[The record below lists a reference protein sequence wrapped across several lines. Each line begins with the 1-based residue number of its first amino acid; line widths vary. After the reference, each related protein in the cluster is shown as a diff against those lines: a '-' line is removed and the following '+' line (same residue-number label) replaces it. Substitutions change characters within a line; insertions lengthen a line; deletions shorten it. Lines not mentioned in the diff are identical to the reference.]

1 MSKFTDELAK
11 RVADGAEVPAAES
24 RFATEMRGRGMEVPG
39 TAATRSV
46 GQMLLEGIENT
57 SRGLAQRTR
66 PETEGRKALGEI
78 VSEDDGG
85 GFYYLGADGKQSF
98 ADPASTVIL
107 RDGNTGKLTA
117 YAQEKQFDE
126 SGLRA
131 LPRTLAQGI
140 ATNPVTGPARVM
152 QPMAKSQLAAERAAT
167 ALEDAKAFEAGG
179 VRPFGPAFSS
189 GPIAA
194 TAKQLSEAPFI
205 GTPVRNALEDSI
217 RGAKDFG
224 ADVASRFGAAQSPE
238 DAGRVVQ
245 RALSEGLQD
254 TQGQLGA
261 VVDQMRG
268 GRIANADDVGRSVQ
282 QGLERH
288 QGDGLTKLDP
298 RTVES
303 IGINP
308 FAPVQRPMNMG
319 AAQASRAAEVEPI
332 RAQLGGGLT
341 TTTRGVPV
349 PMARGREQTYL
360 ARRDVSELDPAEL
373 NALVRAP
380 SNQTSFQ
387 ARIEGL
393 YERAYRMIPSQ
404 FRIDGSRNP
413 QMLPA
418 HNLRQALQSIGNNV
432 VDSIS
437 GQSKLGGELA
447 ARIQNVNAGNFS
459 LDDLR
464 AIKTEIGRAIGDS
477 SVLEKTTLDKS
488 QLKQLYAAAARDV
501 ENGVMDLANR
511 AYLHSRDANNT
522 SRTSAESARQADGA
536 LRALKLADR
545 YMRAGVARMERFQK
559 VLQVDT
565 PETAANRLISAA
577 QGRGRGDIDMLR
589 TGLAVLRPE
598 ERADVAALV
607 LEKMGLPKVS
617 ARGMTHEAGFAPDE
631 FLKNWNSIDPRAR
644 ELLFRG
650 QHMQEISDVLGK
662 AERWMKIKSLFNVE
676 DPADLYKQVSAAAF
690 ERGSGANEKIKTLGK
705 ILSESEKG
713 DIASSII
720 LKLGEPVNSAKGLSQ
735 EINYSV
741 GSVGT
746 RWNALSDTA
755 KDVFFT
761 GPHRKALDDYTR
773 VANRLGSVEALAN
786 TSRSFTNTMGVGSL
800 AAGATATAT
809 GQIAPLLAVLAA
821 TGAAAILFSRP
832 AYVTWATKY
841 AQLKA
846 AALQAPPAVALP
858 ALAAHV
864 DRLAIMARQDPKL
877 IPLVKAAREEG
888 VVKGTDDEKSR
899 DDQRRK

>member
-24 RFATEMRGRGMEVPG
+24 RFATEMRGRGMDVPG
-39 TAATRSV
+39 TVATRSV

-189 GPIAA
+189 GPVAA

-238 DAGRVVQ
+238 DAGRVIQ
-245 RALSEGLQD
+245 QSLAGGLQD
-254 TQGQLGA
+254 TQGQVGA
-261 VVDQMRG
+261 VVDQLRRG
-268 GRIANADDVGRSVQ
+268 RGVPTADDVGLSIQ
-282 QGLERH
+282 DGLARH
-288 QGDGLTKLDP
+288 RGDGLTSLDP
-298 RTVES
+298 RTVENL
-303 IGINP
+303 GINP
-308 FAPVQRPMNMG
+308 FAPAQRPISAG
-319 AAQASRAAEVEPI
+319 ANQIDRIAEAQPI
-332 RAQLGGGLT
+332 RDSLGGGMT
-341 TTTRGVPV
+341 TTTRGVVV

-360 ARRDVSELDPAEL
+360 ARTDVSDLSQAEL
-373 NALVRAP
+373 NRLVRAP

-393 YERAYRMIPSQ
+393 YERAYRMIPNQ

-413 QMLPA
+413 QQLPA
-418 HNLRQALQSIGNNV
+418 HNMRQALSQMGDNV

-437 GQSKLGGELA
+437 GQTKFGGDLA
-447 ARIQNVNAGNFS
+447 EEIMNVNRGNYS

-464 AIKTEIGRAIGDS
+464 AMKTEIGRAIGDT
-477 SVLEKTTLDKS
+477 SVLEKTTLSKT
-488 QLKQLYAAAARDV
+488 QLKTLYAAAARDI

-511 AYLHSRDANNT
+511 AYLHVNDRNNSSRVTADM
-522 SRTSAESARQADGA
+522 ARQADGA

-559 VLQVDT
+559 VLQADT
-565 PETAANRLISAA
+565 PETAAKRLVAAA
-577 QGRGRGDIDMLR
+577 QGRGRGDINMLR

-607 LEKMGLPKVS
+607 LDQMGLPKAHV
-617 ARGMTHEAGFAPDE
+617 RGMAQAAQFAPDE
-631 FLKNWNSIDPRAR
+631 FLRNWNSLDPRAR

-705 ILSESEKG
+705 ILTESEKG

-720 LKLGEPVNSAKGLSQ
+720 LKLGEPINSAKGLSQ

-755 KDVFFT
+755 KDVFFA

-858 ALAAHV
+858 ALAAHAE
-864 DRLAIMARQDPKL
+864 RLAIMAKQDPRL
-877 IPLVKAAREEG
+877 IPLAKAANEES
-888 VVKGTDDEKSR
+888 KPNSE
-899 DDQRRK
+899 RKQ

>member
-1 MSKFTDELAK
+1 MSKFTEELAK

-24 RFATEMRGRGMEVPG
+24 KFSTEMRSRGMEVPG
-39 TAATRSV
+39 AAATRSV

-189 GPIAA
+189 GPVAA

-224 ADVASRFGAAQSPE
+224 SDVASRFGAAQSPE

-254 TQGQLGA
+254 TQGQVGA
-261 VVDQMRG
+261 VVNDLSQGRG
-268 GRIANADDVGRSVQ
+268 MAPGDLGRAATE
-282 QGLERH
+282 GLERYKTS
-288 QGDGLTKLDP
+288 GLARLDP
-298 RTVES
+298 QTVES
-303 IGINP
+303 QGINP
-308 FAPVQRPMNMG
+308 FSPVQRSPNMG
-319 AAQASRAAEVEPI
+319 AMQNERAVAAQPI
-332 RAQLGGGLT
+332 RDQLGGGMT

-360 ARRDVSELDPAEL
+360 ARTDVSELTPEQL
-373 NALVRAP
+373 NSLVRAP
-380 SNQTSFQ
+380 SAQTSFK
-387 ARIEGL
+387 ARQEAL
-393 YERAYRMIPSQ
+393 YERAYRLIPNQ
-404 FRIDGSRNP
+404 FRVDGSRNP

-418 HNLRQALQSIGNNV
+418 HNMREAIGQMEANV
-432 VDSIS
+432 VDQIS
-437 GQSKLGGELA
+437 GQSKLRGDLA
-447 ARIQNVNAGNFS
+447 ERISDARSGNFS
-459 LDDLR
+459 LDELR
-464 AIKTEIGRAIGDS
+464 SIRTEIGRALGDAGI
-477 SVLEKTTLDKS
+477 LAKTSLSET
-488 QLKQLYAAAARDV
+488 QLKTLYGAASRDI
-501 ENGVMDLANR
+501 ENGIMDLANR

-522 SRTSAESARQADGA
+522 SRVSVDMARQADGA

-545 YMRAGVARMERFQK
+545 YTRAVEERLSRLNR
-559 VLQVDT
+559 VLQTQT
-565 PETAANRLISAA
+565 PEAAANAIVNAA
-577 QGRGRGDIDMLR
+577 QGQGRGNMDMLR
-589 TGLAVLRPE
+589 TAMAVLRPE
-598 ERADVAALV
+598 ERNDIAALV
-607 LEKMGLPKVS
+607 LERMGLPKAS
-617 ARGMTHEAGFAPDE
+617 ARGMTQEAGFAPDE

-888 VVKGTDDEKSR
+888 VVKGADDEKSR